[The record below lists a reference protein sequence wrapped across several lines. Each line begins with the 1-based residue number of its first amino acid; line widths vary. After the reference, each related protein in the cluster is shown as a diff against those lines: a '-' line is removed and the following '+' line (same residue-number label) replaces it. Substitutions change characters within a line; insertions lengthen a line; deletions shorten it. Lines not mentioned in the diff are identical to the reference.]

1 METFGA
7 TPFPRIVEIT
17 RLAGM
22 DPETPEFGFLRTKLI
37 RQRNAVED
45 GFYQANELIK
55 RTLERLRLLTI

>member
-7 TPFPRIVEIT
+7 TPFPRITEIT

-22 DPETPEFGFLRTKLI
+22 APETPEFGFLRTKLI

-45 GFYQANELIK
+45 GFYQANALIK
-55 RTLERLRLLTI
+55 KTLERLRLLTI

>member
-17 RLAGM
+17 KLAEM
-22 DPETPEFGFLRTKLI
+22 NPKNPEFGFLRTKLL

-45 GFYQANELIK
+45 GFFRANKLIK
-55 RTLERLRLLTI
+55 ETLERLRLLTI

>member
-7 TPFPRIVEIT
+7 TPFPRIAGIT
-17 RLAGM
+17 KLAGM
-22 DPETPEFGFLRTKLI
+22 DSETPEFGFLRTKLI

-55 RTLERLRLLTI
+55 GTLKRLRLLTI